1 MKKTKSK
8 QKLKKYTLGDFK
20 KEIPFFIMLLPA
32 FVLVLIYAYGPMGGV
47 LMAFQNFRIS
57 DGVFGSPFNGL
68 DNFRRLFAMPN
79 FIPVVR
85 NTVVIAL
92 GKMIGGIVVPV
103 VFALMLNEIKHT
115 GFKKSVQ
122 TLVYLPNFLSWVILA
137 SIFVDILSPSS
148 GIVNE
153 MLGWVG
159 IDPVFFLGDTTWF
172 PITMIVTEIWRMFGF
187 GAIIYLA
194 ALSGIDPSLYEAAQ
208 IDGANRFK
216 QTLHVTLPGM
226 LSTIVLM
233 TVLSMGGILD
243 GGFDQ
248 IFNMYNP
255 AVMETGDILGTFIF
269 RQGIQNVDFAL
280 ATAAGLFSSIVSFA
294 FVVGSF
300 ILADKLIGY
309 RIF

>member
-1 MKKTKSK
+1 MKKSK
-8 QKLKKYTLGDFK
+8 NKHQLKKYTKADFK
-20 KEIPFFIMLLPA
+20 KEMPFFIMLLPA
-32 FVLVLIYAYGPMGGV
+32 FVLVLIYSYGPMGGV

-57 DGVFGSPFNGL
+57 DGIFGSSFNGL

-79 FIPVVR
+79 FLPVVR

-103 VFALMLNEIKHT
+103 TFALMLNEIKHV
-115 GFKKSVQ
+115 GFKKSIQ

-148 GIVNE
+148 GVVNQ
-153 MLGWVG
+153 MLGWIGV
-159 IDPVFFLGDTTWF
+159 DPIFFLGSTTWF

-216 QTLHVTLPGM
+216 QTIHVTLPGI

-280 ATAAGLFSSIVSFA
+280 ATAAGLFSSVVSFF